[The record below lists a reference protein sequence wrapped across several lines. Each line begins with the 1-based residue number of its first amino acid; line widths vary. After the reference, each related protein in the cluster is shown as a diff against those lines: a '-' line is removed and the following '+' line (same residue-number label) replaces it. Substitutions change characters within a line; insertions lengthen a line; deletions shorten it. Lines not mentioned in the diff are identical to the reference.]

1 MKKSLFFAT
10 LLICIFSLTFFAQ
23 AEDAV
28 VFADGTTYTTLAEAA
43 AALPDTG
50 GTIVVTGAVVHSNDV
65 AVTLPAKPITV
76 TSVYGGTDYAATNG
90 AYFGIGRTLNL
101 GADATFE
108 NITIKQTNT
117 TTTYGNIYAN
127 GHHLTIGEGVT
138 TVANETTGVMTP
150 IHGGSASGALSSDTH
165 ITVHSGAWDV
175 IHGGSYV
182 TLKGNSVVDIYG
194 GTIGTVYGGSRSYN
208 HAGTATI
215 NIYGGTIGTVYGG
228 SRGCQ
233 FNGDVTINMTG
244 GTITGALVGGNGP
257 SGKNFT
263 GDTTLN
269 ISGGTIEYSADGA
282 GVVGGSVGASG
293 GTAYTFTGNIAINI
307 SGNAQVYPLVL
318 GASRYNNI
326 ATTGDIAVDISGN
339 AKLYRHVYGGGYG
352 AKVTTVEKGIVV
364 TVRDNASFTAP
375 ANNVTH
381 LCGGANSGT
390 VTGNVT
396 VNVCDNVYVPGHV
409 YGAGY
414 FGSVTGTST
423 VNIIG
428 GTVTGKVS
436 AGAVQTGTVGTGA
449 ITLAGGTL
457 GNVLETAAIDLSA
470 GGTLS
475 VGGSVTA
482 SGLVGGGKLILPA
495 AATLTADTFSGE
507 VALELV
513 GTPVSGQA
521 YITVNDAAS
530 TGTVTYAPIE
540 DEVLV
545 RTATDS
551 AVTFTIDYP
560 NRYETTHVTITY
572 YNPNGEDAP
581 QPDIVVY
588 RGNYT
593 ASDREKL
600 IDVTDGTPVEIDLAP
615 GLYYYKVYY
624 DGGTDYH
631 VKHFYLDGKS
641 ASLSFDVP
649 WAPYVENSYAEPRT
663 IHTTDQVLKNFF
675 GTDGLVGYTLLDTP
689 TFTKYTDDKTFM
701 SNADLLEY
709 VDALAEN
716 CEYLYLFKAELADE
730 ENLMPILV
738 FTKDTIAAD
747 ATIEEIAAAVRAKG
761 VREILMISG
770 GIHGNEP
777 AGEEGVLN
785 FAKSLAGEYGEEILD
800 HFGAIAVIPAAS
812 PDNLMRFT
820 RTFPDDVNPNRDFT
834 SLSHGNTQMIAYLC
848 HRFMPTVYIDCHE
861 DNSGTIG
868 FDSADSSHALMDD
881 VCFTCSGVA
890 NAPLSDMNGVIAGT
904 NPVLKQ
910 EMYLMLSDMIERAN
924 ASGLRGGYYQW
935 PYYSCGQSHS
945 YAMQRGAYGFLVEVM
960 RIWSGKSHYAR
971 AVYAMEVG
979 IKAVVAEIVE
989 RNGAM
994 AQDVAEARAAA
1005 AVKTF
1010 DPENYFVT
1018 KMALGESGL
1027 TLSSAHPSVYV
1038 DGTYKDE
1045 NAVSSYKRYDTPTAY
1060 RPMATGFVLDAG
1072 AANID
1077 GVLAKLDQHGLEYTK
1092 IKAGSTLTLR
1102 KYTMGDTVTYAE
1114 AAAVTFAN
1122 GAYAVHTDTSD
1133 AYLIGYLFEP
1143 DSYTSSDTL
1152 ASLYQMGLIAEA
1164 DALYRS
1170 ETDGFAETIAA
1181 LADIVGDA
1189 DGNGNVDV
1197 ADVLTVLKALIG
1209 NIEIVNADM
1218 NSDGKITL
1226 VDVLHLLKTIVQ

>member
-10 LLICIFSLTFFAQ
+10 LLICIFSLTSFVQ

-28 VFADGTTYTTLAEAA
+28 VYIDGTNYATLADAA

-50 GTIVVTGAVVHSNDV
+50 GTIVVTGAVVHGDSNAD
-65 AVTLPAKPITV
+65 AITLPAKPLTI
-76 TSVYGGTDYAATNG
+76 TSVYGGVDYAVTSG
-90 AYFGIGRTLNL
+90 AYFGVGRTLHL
-101 GADATFE
+101 GEAVTFE
-108 NITIKQTNT
+108 NITIKQTYSAG
-117 TTTYGNIYAN
+117 TYGNIYAN

-150 IHGGSASGALSSDTH
+150 IHGGSSNVLTGDTH
-165 ITVHSGAWDV
+165 ITVYSGNWDV
-175 IHGGSYV
+175 IYGGSYN
-182 TLKGNSVVDIYG
+182 TLNGNSTIDIHG
-194 GTIGTVYGGSRSYN
+194 GTVENVYAGARAYN
-208 HAGTATI
+208 
-215 NIYGGTIGTVYGG
+215 
-228 SRGCQ
+228 
-233 FNGDVTINMTG
+233 FNGNSTVNMTG
-244 GTITGALVGGNGP
+244 GTITGAIAGGNGP
-257 SGKNFT
+257 SGRNFT
-263 GDTTLN
+263 GNATLN
-269 ISGGTIEYSADGA
+269 ISGGTVEYSADGA
-282 GVVGGSVGASG
+282 GLVGGSVGVSG
-293 GTAYTFTGNIAINI
+293 GTARTFTGDIAINI
-307 SGNAQVYPLVL
+307 SGEAQIYSLVL

-326 ATTGDIAVDISGN
+326 TTEGDITVDISGN

-352 AKVTTVEKGIVV
+352 ANVTTVDKGIVV
-364 TVRDNASFTAP
+364 TVRDNVTFTAP
-375 ANNVTH
+375 SNNATH
-381 LCGGANSGT
+381 LCGGVNSGT

-414 FGSVTGTST
+414 FGSVTGTSI
-423 VNIIG
+423 VNISG
-428 GTVTGKVS
+428 GTVTDKVS

-449 ITLAGGTL
+449 ITLTGGSV
-457 GNVLETAAIDLSA
+457 GSVLETAAIDLSA

-482 SGLVGGGKLILPA
+482 SSLVGGGKLILPA
-495 AATLTADTFSGE
+495 AGTLTADAFSGE
-507 VALELV
+507 VTLELI

-530 TGTVTYAPIE
+530 AGTVAYTPVE

-551 AVTFTIDYP
+551 AVAFTIDYP
-560 NRYETTHVTITY
+560 DRYETTHVTITY
-572 YNPNGEDAP
+572 YNPNGEDAQ
-581 QPDIVVY
+581 QPKIVVY

-593 ASDREKL
+593 ADSREKL
-600 IDVTDGTPVEIDLAP
+600 IDITDGTPVETDLAP

-624 DGGTDYH
+624 DGATDYH
-631 VKHFYLDGKS
+631 LKHFYLDGKS

-649 WAPYVENSYAEPRT
+649 WAPYVENSYGEPRT

-675 GTDGLVGYTLLDTP
+675 STDGLAGYTLPDTP
-689 TFTKYTDDKTFM
+689 TFTKYTDDRTFM
-701 SNADLLEY
+701 SNADLIEY

-716 CEYLYLFKAELADE
+716 CAYLYLFKAELADE
-730 ENLMPILV
+730 ENLMPVLV
-738 FTKDTIAAD
+738 FTKDTVAAD
-747 ATIEEIAAAVRAKG
+747 ATIEEIAADVREKG

-770 GIHGNEP
+770 GVHGNEP

-785 FAKSLAGEYGEEILD
+785 FAKALAGEYGEDVLD
-800 HFGAIAVIPAAS
+800 FFGAIVVIPAAS

-848 HRFMPTVYIDCHE
+848 QQFMPTVYIDCHE

-868 FDSADSSHALMDD
+868 FDSSDNSHALMDD

-904 NPVLKQ
+904 NPVLEQ
-910 EMYLMLSDMIERAN
+910 EMYLMLSDMIQSANESGVRA
-924 ASGLRGGYYQW
+924 GYYQW

-945 YAMQRGAYGFLVEVM
+945 YAMLRGSYGFLVEVM

-979 IKAVVAEIVE
+979 IKAVVAEIVK
-989 RNGAM
+989 RDGAM
-994 AQDVAEARAAA
+994 AQAVADARTAA
-1005 AVKTF
+1005 AVKAF
-1010 DPENYFVT
+1010 DAENYFVT
-1018 KMALGESGL
+1018 KMALGQSGL
-1027 TLSSAHPSVYV
+1027 TLSSPHPSVYA

-1077 GVLAKLDQHGLEYTK
+1077 GVLEKLDQHAIDYTK

-1114 AAAVTFAN
+1114 AAAVTFVN

-1133 AYLIGYLFEP
+1133 AYLIAYLFEP

-1152 ASLYQMGLIAEA
+1152 ASLYQMGLIAET

-1181 LADIVGDA
+1181 LADILGDA
-1189 DGNGNVDV
+1189 DGDGNVDI

-1209 NIEIVNADM
+1209 NAEAVNADM
-1218 NSDGKITL
+1218 NGDGELTL
-1226 VDVLHLLKTIVQ
+1226 IDVLRLLKAIVQ